1 MKKLTLKILS
11 VIMACVAAFSV
22 AGCTKQGNENK
33 EQEKPSTS
41 QPKAFEGTHI
51 YTAPET
57 DRFLVKDGAC
67 AYTVVVPSVTSA
79 FINKAKTE
87 FLYFFKKATGISLRM
102 ISDDQLAYSEHSVGT
117 KYISLGETS
126 LLRSTDIDYGTELL
140 EADGGRIKTKD
151 DNIYIVGGS
160 DAGTLFAVYTF
171 MRITFNYESYTT
183 NTIVI
188 DENVRNLKLRDY
200 DVTDVPDFYRRLPG
214 SAPVQGDTKY
224 SDYDA
229 KYFMHRMGYRET
241 NSRQKYRVHAVRP
254 ADNDQGFEVRNDIA
268 EIGHTSDT
276 ILTKSEWY
284 NLHPEWFSTNGLQW
298 CYTARGDEASFE
310 LMTNMVVECI
320 KYSLITYKES
330 YPDAFSI
337 AVQQEDNDEWCACEA
352 CGTLKSKYGTVM
364 GSVIRFM
371 NVVGKKIDAW
381 MALPENAEYR
391 NDNLKIEM
399 FAYMGTENPPARY
412 NETTKKWEPIDD
424 SVILYKNI
432 QVEQAY
438 IYTDHQQSWF
448 SEFNKE
454 FKDKADGWAALGNA
468 DQFSWFLY
476 DTLQYNPLYL
486 YDSFNFYTSENFQYR
501 ASKGRLSMYVEG
513 NAKYLAC
520 SAWVNLKTFL
530 IARLS
535 WDSSLS
541 ETELINDYFNAV
553 YGPAAETMRTLF
565 NNVRMYNYQQLEE
578 NELLKRHSI
587 FNNVAL
593 KCEWKINVLDSW
605 ISLAD
610 KALTEVEIYK
620 KMNPGIYDRYC
631 YNIEL
636 EAISPIYIMLAN
648 HEDLL
653 SSTKKNDL
661 ISRLRADFTRWPN
674 MEEIGYAHMAGRLI
688 DYVDSIT
695 VVE

>member
-1 MKKLTLKILS
+1 MKKITLKILS
-11 VIMACVAAFSV
+11 VAMACIASLGVF
-22 AGCTKQGNENK
+22 GCKKDDTTEEPKNK
-33 EQEKPSTS
+33 TT
-41 QPKAFEGTHI
+41 AFEGTHI

-57 DRFLVKDGAC
+57 DRYLVKDGAC
-67 AYTVVVPSVTSA
+67 AYTLVVPSVSSD
-79 FINKAKTE
+79 FLNKAKTE

-102 ISDDQLAYSEHSVGT
+102 VSDDQLTSGVHSAGT

-140 EADGGRIKTKD
+140 EADGGRIVTKD

-200 DVTDVPDFYRRLPG
+200 DVTDVPDFYMRTPG
-214 SAPVQGDTKY
+214 ATPVKGDTKY

-229 KYFMHRMGYRET
+229 QYFMHRMGYRET
-241 NSRQKYRVHAVRP
+241 NSKQRYRVHAVRP
-254 ADNDQGFEVRNDIA
+254 ADNEQGFEVRDDITD
-268 EIGHTSDT
+268 IGHTTDT
-276 ILTKSEWY
+276 ILTRSAWY
-284 NLHPEWFSTNGLQW
+284 DLHPEWFSTMGLQW
-298 CYTARGDEASFE
+298 CYTAHGDEASFD
-310 LMTNMVVECI
+310 LMTDMVVECI
-320 KYSLITYKES
+320 KYSLITYKDS
-330 YPDAFSI
+330 YPDAYSI
-337 AVQQEDNDEWCACEA
+337 AVNQEDNDEWCSCET

-364 GSVIRFM
+364 GAVIRFI

-381 MALPENAEYR
+381 MALPENAEYK
-391 NDNLKIEM
+391 NDNLKILLL
-399 FAYMGTENPPARY
+399 AYMGTENPPVRY
-412 NETTKKWEPIDD
+412 NEDTKKWEPIDD
-424 SVILYKNI
+424 SVILYKNV

-468 DQFSWFLY
+468 DQLSWYMY
-476 DTLQYNPLYL
+476 DSLQYNPLYL

-501 ASKGRLSMYVEG
+501 ASIGRAGMYVEG
-513 NAKYLAC
+513 NSKYLAC
-520 SAWVNLKTFL
+520 SAWINLKTFL

-541 ETELINDYFNAV
+541 ETKLIDDYFNAV

-565 NNVRMYNYQQLEE
+565 NNVRMYNYQQVEA
-578 NELLKRHSI
+578 NELFKKHSI

-593 KCEWKINVLDSW
+593 KCEWKINVLNSW
-605 ISLAD
+605 IALAD
-610 KALTEVEIYK
+610 KALTEVELYK
-620 KMNPGIYDRYC
+620 TIDPELYDQYC

-648 HEDLL
+648 HENLL
-653 SSTKKNDL
+653 SSTKKNGL
-661 ISRLRADFTRWPN
+661 ISRLRADFGHWPD
-674 MEEIGYAHMAGRLI
+674 MEEIGYAHMEGRLI
-688 DYVDSIT
+688 EYVDSIS
-695 VVE
+695 VAE